1 VGDEHGRD
9 PEVGQQP
16 LHLGPDLDAQ
26 DRVQVGERLVQQQ
39 HRRACDQRPGQGD
52 PLSLAAGQAGRQ
64 AVAEPGQVDQLQG
77 LGDPVPPALLPRQ
90 AVADVAGDG
99 QVGEQG
105 AVLEHHPDPAA
116 LGRDKRAWGRQVP
129 AVEPD
134 PAGVGPLQPGDAAQ
148 QGRLAAAAGP
158 SRATTRPAGASRPA
172 WSRTRVTPKALSRPS
187 TASVP
192 VATD

>member
-16 LHLGPDLDAQ
+16 LYLGPDLDAQ

-39 HRRACDQRPGQGD
+39 HRRAGDQRPGQGD
-52 PLSLAAGQAGRQ
+52 PLGLAAGQAGRQ

-99 QVGEQG
+99 
-105 AVLEHHPDPAA
+105 
-116 LGRDKRAWGRQVP
+116 
-129 AVEPD
+129 
-134 PAGVGPLQPGDAAQ
+134 
-148 QGRLAAAAGP
+148 
-158 SRATTRPAGASRPA
+158 
-172 WSRTRVTPKALSRPS
+172 
-187 TASVP
+187 
-192 VATD
+192 